1 MSAKR
6 AFYSLVQ
13 YVPDASRA
21 EAANAGVVLYVPE
34 TKQLEVRLSPTL
46 ARVERFFKLDKQ
58 DIRRVMSTAK
68 ALEHRLGLARTE
80 FDGEADFARFV
91 DARADALR
99 LSIPRLMLVTDAV
112 RESHELYEELVG
124 DRETVRRV
132 KVKPALPS
140 RLEEVFARLT
150 SDGKAWRPEP
160 LVVPLAKKK
169 FPVHAAFENGVLNYV
184 RAEAVETDDHLQS
197 LGFHGQLIHLHKI
210 DDRVGKLV
218 VVSATPVADPRL
230 ETRFRE
236 TLQDFGTRFVSFQE
250 VEAFAQEVERDAH

>member
-58 DIRRVMSTAK
+58 DIRRVMSAAK

-140 RLEEVFARLT
+140 RLEEVFARLQRE
-150 SDGKAWRPEP
+150 GKASCPHRI
-160 LVVPLAKKK
+160 VVP
-169 FPVHAAFENGVLNYV
+169 HAGKRFHVDATFDNGVRNYV
-184 RAEAVETDDHLQS
+184 RAEPLVESRLAE
-197 LGFHGQLIHLHKI
+197 LGFHGQLISRHRI
-210 DDRVGKLV
+210 DEHEGRLV
-218 VVSATPVADPRL
+218 VVATTPDSDSRL
-230 ETRFRE
+230 EIRFADA
-236 TLQDFGTRFVSFQE
+236 LAACHTRFVSFQE